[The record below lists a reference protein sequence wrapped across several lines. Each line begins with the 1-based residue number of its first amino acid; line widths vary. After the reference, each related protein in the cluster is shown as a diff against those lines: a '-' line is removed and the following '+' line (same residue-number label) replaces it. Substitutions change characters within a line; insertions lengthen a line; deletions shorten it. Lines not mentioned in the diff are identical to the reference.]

1 MGAGTAALNHSPG
14 PVELAAERQRRNRR
28 PASDQETGLGMEG
41 IAHDWFLLTISP
53 GGPEAAWDARGSG
66 NTPYLFTFS
75 SSHPVGRRPTF
86 AHLLSAHRSPLL
98 CNFSRWCKTML
109 LCGRTAKQPAD
120 VHISCRPSAGRAPS
134 ETGVNW
140 ITVPFRPTNLIYL

>member
-86 AHLLSAHRSPLL
+86 AHLLSAHRSPPPVQLL
-98 CNFSRWCKTML
+98 QVVQN
-109 LCGRTAKQPAD
+109 D
-120 VHISCRPSAGRAPS
+120 VAVRPHSKAARRCPHIMQTIRGPGT
-134 ETGVNW
+134 E
-140 ITVPFRPTNLIYL
+140 